1 MQDIVVIGIGNTIKS
16 DDGAG
21 VRALEMLEPLV
32 GDDVELVEGSVY
44 CADMLP
50 VLEGRRKAVFIDG
63 IESGEEPGSIF
74 RFTPDEVKE
83 EKKISLSI
91 HDFGVYELIMA
102 ARLLEQCPEELV
114 MFCVQVKDTSIG
126 QELSP
131 EVAAALPRLCELVL
145 EEVGGRPAATGG

>member
-32 GDDVELVEGSVY
+32 GDDVELVEGRVY

-50 VLEGRRKAVFIDG
+50 VLEGRRKAIFIDG
-63 IESGEEPGSIF
+63 IDSGEEPGAIF
-74 RFTPDEVKE
+74 RFSPDEVKS

-91 HDFGVYELIMA
+91 HDFGVYDLIMA

-114 MFCVQVKDTSIG
+114 MFCVQVKDTSVG

-131 EVAAALPRLCELVL
+131 EVEAALPRLCELVL